1 MNLETKI
8 IITDTNIITDLNNAN
23 ILEKFVNLGNVYV
36 SDLIKNDELNKKTGD
51 LNVLKKFKVIEST
64 SEQILEAQMLTKQ
77 EKGLSLYDVHNFIL
91 VRDNNAIL
99 ATGDN
104 RLRKYSINSGVEV
117 IRTLRII
124 KMMTEINSITNE
136 EAIKACKMLKS
147 VNTTRIP
154 ETDIDNL
161 ILQLQKELV
170 IN

>member
-51 LNVLKKFKVIEST
+51 LNVLKKFKVIGST

-91 VRDNNAIL
+91 ARDNNAIL
-99 ATGDN
+99 ATGDD
-104 RLRKYSINSGVEV
+104 RLRKYSINS
-117 IRTLRII
+117 
-124 KMMTEINSITNE
+124 
-136 EAIKACKMLKS
+136 
-147 VNTTRIP
+147 
-154 ETDIDNL
+154 
-161 ILQLQKELV
+161 
-170 IN
+170 